1 MRELNPKGPRSVWLH
16 LYDMCRA
23 GYSRDTVQ
31 ICGCQRSGEGEMG
44 AQGAEFLYGVIKM
57 LCNWSTHNTEG
68 SGCKGTIKVALIILC
83 HHSISLCLFGNV
95 PQHIIAP
102 VNDSKRS
109 WKWQVF
115 PNTKESNAGSR
126 GFTLQGM
133 HLEEK
138 RSKPQQLNWHSE
150 VIVHPKQGN
159 FKAFLQK
166 REKNY

>member
-1 MRELNPKGPRSVWLH
+1 MRIKPPYPSELKHLILTSTKRSYSWSPGSHGKNGGVHTILKGL
-16 LYDMCRA
+16 
-23 GYSRDTVQ
+23 
-31 ICGCQRSGEGEMG
+31 G
-44 AQGAEFLYGVIKM
+44 A
-57 LCNWSTHNTEG
+57 
-68 SGCKGTIKVALIILC
+68 KGIIKVALIILC
-83 HHSISLCLFGNV
+83 HHSVSLCLFGNV

-102 VNDSKRS
+102 VNDSKQS